1 MARNNNFTHGGSV
14 GKNIG
19 LLLRALCNV
28 FAFFL
33 LFFSLG
39 KKAEWYYI
47 VASAAL
53 CFILLGVNLL
63 IPLARRKK

>member
-1 MARNNNFTHGGSV
+1 MARNNEFTHGGSV
-14 GKNIG
+14 LKNLW
-19 LLLRALCNV
+19 LLLRAALNI

-33 LFFSLG
+33 LFYSLG

-53 CFILLGVNLL
+53 CFILFGVNLL